1 MATTTEALMAEW
13 KNRQDITW
21 ETDEQTDAK
30 LLGIVERGMDAL
42 RSRAGNEDLVFE
54 GETKSL
60 LFDYCR
66 YDFNNSREL
75 FDSAFKAELN
85 VLRLR
90 EGFGLGK
97 SSAENDGDL

>member
-1 MATTTEALMAEW
+1 MVTTAETLMAEW

-21 ETDEQTDAK
+21 EADDQTNAK

-42 RSRAGNEDLVFE
+42 RSRAGNQDLVFE

-75 FDSAFKAELN
+75 FDSAFRAELN

-90 EGFGLGK
+90 EGFGLGQFTT
-97 SSAENDGDL
+97 ENDGDL

>member
-1 MATTTEALMAEW
+1 MATTAETLMAEW

-21 ETDEQTDAK
+21 PTDQQTDKK
-30 LLGIVERGMDAL
+30 LLGIVERGMDAI
-42 RSRAGNEDLVFE
+42 RQRAGNDEIVFE
-54 GETKSL
+54 GTIKSL

-66 YDFNNSREL
+66 YDYNNCREL
-75 FDSAFKAELN
+75 FDDAFRAELN

-97 SSAENDGDL
+97 